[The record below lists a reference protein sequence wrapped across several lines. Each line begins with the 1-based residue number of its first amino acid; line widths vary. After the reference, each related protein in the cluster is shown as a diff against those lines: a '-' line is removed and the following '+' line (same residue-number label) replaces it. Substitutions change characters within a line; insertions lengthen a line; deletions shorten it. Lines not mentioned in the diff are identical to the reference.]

1 MLIYVKKV
9 ETRACLRGYN
19 CGTKWMYFL
28 IEDEELCKKYDD
40 IWNKVGKSM
49 KKELKREPIY
59 HKKCLKAKIQS
70 YSDQV
75 TGFCD
80 K

>member
-1 MLIYVKKV
+1 
-9 ETRACLRGYN
+9 
-19 CGTKWMYFL
+19 MYFL

-59 HKKCLKAKIQS
+59 HKMCLKAKIQS